1 MLLGQAITQTTAIYG
16 LLIGFILIFKNY
28 AASDAI
34 APAMALLSAGICM
47 GIGGIGPGIG
57 EGITAQSAVRWISR
71 NSEAGGEIT
80 RNMLVGMAVAESTGI
95 YSMVIALILIFV
107 I

>member
-16 LLIGFILIFKNY
+16 LLIGFILLFKRHP
-28 AASDAI
+28 ATESLSA
-34 APAMALLSAGICM
+34 AMALLSAGICM

-57 EGITAQSAVRWISR
+57 EGFTARGAVKWIAR
-71 NSEAGGEIT
+71 NSEAVGDIT

-95 YSMVIALILIFV
+95 YSMVIALVLIFV
-107 I
+107 V